1 MTAVQHDGVRATGI
15 EPATRTLARFAAELH
30 FDGVPPDVAEAAKT
44 LLLDC
49 LGCTLYASTLPW
61 SVIVQDYVGAED
73 ARAVAGVWGT
83 SLATSPSLA
92 ALANGTAGHGFEID
106 DVDHRSGLHVTSA
119 TVPVVL
125 ALAEAGAGMSGSEFL
140 AAVIAG
146 IEVGVRVGIAI
157 APGHFLR
164 GYHPQ
169 GTIGPIAAAAAA
181 SRALQLDDAR
191 TEHSFGIAASM
202 AGGLMGAQQGGMIKR
217 FHAGL
222 AGQGGVVAA
231 QLAQRGFTG
240 TDDVFDIEFGGF
252 CSTLEG
258 VPGATNRLMEQMPS
272 VGTEWM
278 TPSVG
283 FKLHA
288 SCAANH
294 STLDV
299 VQDLRREHDL
309 QSEDVASVKVTTSN
323 HTYVHCGWPYV
334 PGDVVNAQM
343 SLRYGV
349 AAMLATGSAFVDQ
362 FTADRLADAELVELT
377 KRIDVVADEAVDRLG
392 PDNRHIVK
400 VEIVMRDGG
409 VLEGHAAHRRGS
421 HFAPVGREEIV
432 DKFRRLTAPLDGV
445 DAEAILSVVLAL
457 DASDT
462 GELSALLRS
471 TGSS

>member
-1 MTAVQHDGVRATGI
+1 MTAIHDDSVRATGV
-15 EPATRTLARFAAELH
+15 EPATRTLARFAAELQ
-30 FDGVPPDVAEAAKT
+30 FDAVPEDVVEAAKT
-44 LLLDC
+44 LVLDC
-49 LGCTLYASTLPW
+49 LGCTLYAATLPW
-61 SVIVQDYVGAED
+61 SRIVQDYVHAE
-73 ARAVAGVWGT
+73 AAGPVAGVWGT
-83 SLATSPSLA
+83 ALATSPSLA

-106 DVDHRSGLHVTSA
+106 DVDHRSGLHVSSV

-125 ALAEAGAGMSGSEFL
+125 ALAEAEQGVRGTEFL
-140 AAVIAG
+140 ASVIAG

-157 APGHFLR
+157 SPGHFLR

-169 GTIGPIAAAAAA
+169 GTVGPIAAAAAA
-181 SRALQLDDAR
+181 ARALRLDDGGTA
-191 TEHSFGIAASM
+191 HAFGVAASM

-240 TDDVFDIEFGGF
+240 TDDVFDIDFGGF

-258 VPGATNRLMEQMPS
+258 VPGATERLVALMPG
-272 VGTEWM
+272 VGSEWM

-283 FKLHA
+283 YKLHA

-299 VQDLRREHDL
+299 VHDLRAEHDL
-309 QSEDVASVKVTTSN
+309 RPENVASIKVTTSN

-349 AAMLATGSAFVDQ
+349 AAMLATGSAFVEQ
-362 FTADRLADAELVELT
+362 FAEDRIADPTLLELT
-377 KRIDVVADEAVDRLG
+377 QRVAVESDESVDRLG
-392 PDNRHIVK
+392 SDNRHIVR
-400 VEIVMRDGG
+400 VQIVKRDGA
-409 VLEGHAAHRRGS
+409 VVEGRAEHRRGS
-421 HFAPVGREEIV
+421 HFAPVGRGEIV
-432 DKFRRLTAPLDGV
+432 AKFRQLTAPLDGV
-445 DAEAILSVVLAL
+445 DGESILSAVLSL
-457 DASDT
+457 DESDT
-462 GELSALLRS
+462 VELAALLRNVG
-471 TGSS
+471 GS

>member
-1 MTAVQHDGVRATGI
+1 MSTPAAAVETATK
-15 EPATRTLARFAAELH
+15 TLARFAAELR
-30 FDGVPPDVAEAAKT
+30 FDAVPEDVVEAAKT
-44 LLLDC
+44 LVLDC
-49 LGCTLYASTLPW
+49 LGCTLYASRLPW
-61 SVIVQDYVGAED
+61 SRIVQDTVAAEGA
-73 ARAVAGVWGT
+73 APVAGVWGT
-83 SLATSPSLA
+83 GLSTSPSLA

-106 DVDHRSGLHVTSA
+106 DVDHRSGLHVSSV

-125 ALAEAGAGMSGSEFL
+125 ALAEAENGTSGRDFLTAVLAG
-140 AAVIAG
+140 V
-146 IEVGVRVGIAI
+146 EVGVRVGIAI
-157 APGHFLR
+157 SPGHFLR

-169 GTIGPIAAAAAA
+169 GTVGPIAAAAAA
-181 SRALQLDDAR
+181 ARALRLDPGQTA
-191 TEHSFGIAASM
+191 HALGVAGSM

-231 QLAQRGFTG
+231 QLAGRGFTG
-240 TDDVFDIEFGGF
+240 TDDVFDIDFGGF

-258 VPGATNRLMEQMPS
+258 VPGATQRLVALMPD
-272 VGTEWM
+272 VGAEWM

-283 FKLHA
+283 YKLHA

-299 VQDLRREHDL
+299 VQDLRAHHDL
-309 QSEDVASVKVTTSN
+309 RPENVASVKVTTSH

-362 FTADRLADAELVELT
+362 YTDDRLADPRLLDLAQRVE
-377 KRIDVVADEAVDRLG
+377 VEADEAVDRLG
-392 PDNRHIVK
+392 SDNRHIVR
-400 VEIVMRDGG
+400 VEIVMRDGA
-409 VLEGHAAHRRGS
+409 VLDGRANHRRGS

-432 DKFRRLTAPLDGV
+432 AKFRQLTDPLEGV
-445 DAEAILSVVLAL
+445 DGESILSAVLAL
-457 DASDT
+457 DESDT
-462 GELSALLRS
+462 VELAALLRN
-471 TGSS
+471 TGGS